1 MNTYHRRKLS
11 SLPLAAICLRRLSAA
26 GSRRVGDCSERT
38 SMYKVHLYYGSAVS
52 EAGVVCFLALTLCSS
67 VVAMGWGWLAGS
79 AQPLA
84 SQVAARKGAASQ
96 AEKAVNFKLPIT
108 QASLLACLD
117 FPGPV

>member
-1 MNTYHRRKLS
+1 
-11 SLPLAAICLRRLSAA
+11 
-26 GSRRVGDCSERT
+26 
-38 SMYKVHLYYGSAVS
+38 MYKVHLYYGSAVS